1 MDDITGYF
9 LKTDLLL
16 AAARDQFELK
26 LIDLRRTLLQVPE
39 KMSLPEILD
48 RMLEH
53 HEHLALVVDDFGGT
67 AGLITMED
75 VVETL
80 LGAEILD
87 ETDAVQDLRKH
98 ARERWKRRAE
108 LRKHLVTEEP
118 QEAAPPAP
126 QAESTVH

>member
-1 MDDITGYF
+1 MVGPCAPPHP
-9 LKTDLLL
+9 LG
-16 AAARDQFELK
+16 
-26 LIDLRRTLLQVPE
+26 
-39 KMSLPEILD
+39 SLPEILD
-48 RMLEH
+48 KMLAH

-98 ARERWKRRAE
+98 ARERWKRRAA
-108 LRKHLVTEEP
+108 LRRALVKGDSEEV
-118 QEAAPPAP
+118 APPAP
-126 QAESTVH
+126 QLESTVH